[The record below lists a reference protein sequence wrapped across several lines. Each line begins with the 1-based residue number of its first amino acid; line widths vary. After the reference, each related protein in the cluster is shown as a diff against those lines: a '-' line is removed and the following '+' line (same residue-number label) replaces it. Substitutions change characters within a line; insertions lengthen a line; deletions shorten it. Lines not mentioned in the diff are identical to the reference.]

1 MFAIGFTGLMLWMP
15 EFFAQFM
22 PGWAFNVAIIVHSDE
37 ALLASVFIFTVHFFN
52 AHIRPEKFP
61 MDQVIFTGVVSG
73 HEMEEERPSQFER
86 LKENGKLEKMETQY
100 PGVLSEAIGQIIGIT
115 GVAIGVLCLFL
126 IIWGFIG

>member
-15 EFFAQFM
+15 EFYAQFM
-22 PGWAFNVAIIVHSDE
+22 PGVAFNFAIIVHSDE
-37 ALLASVFIFTVHFFN
+37 DLLASVFIFTVHFFN

-61 MDQVIFTGVVSG
+61 MDQVIFTGVISG
-73 HEMEEERPSQFER
+73 HEMEEERPAQFER
-86 LKENGKLEKMETQY
+86 LKEKGLLEKMQAKY

-115 GVAIGVLCLFL
+115 GVAVGVLCLFL